1 MKRCNQIP
9 KLLLAVLITA
19 LLLSGSA
26 VAAGSIDRDCSLT
39 ISYRDDGIP
48 VSGAGFSLYLAATV
62 DASGS
67 LRATEVFSRFPV
79 RLRGQDDGWKALAS
93 TLEGYVLRDNLAP
106 TGSGVTDA
114 QGQLSF
120 PSGGQKLTPGL
131 YLVLGSRSEQNGRVY
146 DPQPFLVML
155 PTMDKESGNWIYQV
169 RVSPKYEVRPDV
181 PGVVSR
187 KALKVWRDEGQET
200 NRPKDITV
208 QLLRDGKVY
217 DTVTLNAENSW
228 RYVWEE
234 LDSAFRWTLV
244 EEAPEDYTVEITR
257 EGAAFLVVNT
267 WDGPDSPE
275 TPTEPDSP
283 ETPTEP
289 GSPELPYTGQLWWPA
304 PLLLCAGLACIV
316 VGLIR
321 RRGACH
327 EAHQG

>member
-9 KLLLAVLITA
+9 KLLLAVLIAA

-26 VAAGSIDRDCSLT
+26 VAAGSMDRDCSLT
-39 ISYRDDGIP
+39 ISYCDDGIP

-67 LRATEVFSRFPV
+67 LRATQAFSRFPV
-79 RLRGQDDGWKALAS
+79 RFQGEDDGWKALAS
-93 TLEGYVLRDNLAP
+93 TLEGYVLRDKLDPA
-106 TGSGVTDA
+106 GSGATDG

-131 YLVLGSRSEQNGRVY
+131 YLVLGSRREQNGRVY

-155 PTMDKESGNWIYQV
+155 PTLDKETGERIYRV

-187 KALKVWRDEGQET
+187 KALKVWRDEGQEA

-208 QLLRDGKVY
+208 QLLRDGRVY
-217 DTVTLNAENSW
+217 DTATLNADNSW

-234 LDSAFRWTLV
+234 LDGAFRWTLV
-244 EEAPEDYTVEITR
+244 EEAPEGYTVEITR
-257 EGAAFLVVNT
+257 EGATFLVVNT
-267 WDGPDSPE
+267 WDGR
-275 TPTEPDSP
+275 T
-283 ETPTEP
+283 
-289 GSPELPYTGQLWWPA
+289 A
-304 PLLLCAGLACIV
+304 
-316 VGLIR
+316 R
-321 RRGACH
+321 RRPPSRAARSCPTRASFGGRRRCCFARDLR
-327 EAHQG
+327 ASWWG